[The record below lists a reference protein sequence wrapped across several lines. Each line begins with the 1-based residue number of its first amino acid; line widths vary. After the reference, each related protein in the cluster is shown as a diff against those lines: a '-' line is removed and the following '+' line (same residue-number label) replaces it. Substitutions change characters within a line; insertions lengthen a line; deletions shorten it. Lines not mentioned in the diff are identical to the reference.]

1 MKSHNWTNP
10 LDHTCNC
17 VHTTQGGRSFVNAQL
32 AFIETSD
39 MPEKLLFLK
48 NVVIEIVS
56 TKKAAG
62 ASLDCSHS
70 MTRPS
75 FTGLRSTYQPLPKCI
90 CHGLS
95 SRGLIFPCQPC
106 MGCDR
111 LFFIAFSPI
120 TMMTTAGTM
129 YGARPGLFSQSFFS
143 SHQL

>member
-1 MKSHNWTNP
+1 
-10 LDHTCNC
+10 
-17 VHTTQGGRSFVNAQL
+17 
-32 AFIETSD
+32 

-48 NVVIEIVS
+48 NVVIKTVS
-56 TKKAAG
+56 TEKVAEAWRFPFYDQTVLCWPKSA
-62 ASLDCSHS
+62 
-70 MTRPS
+70 
-75 FTGLRSTYQPLPKCI
+75 RSIYQPLPKCI

-129 YGARPGLFSQSFFS
+129 YGARPGLFSQGFFS
-143 SHQL
+143 SHQLGSEEQVDNEDHND